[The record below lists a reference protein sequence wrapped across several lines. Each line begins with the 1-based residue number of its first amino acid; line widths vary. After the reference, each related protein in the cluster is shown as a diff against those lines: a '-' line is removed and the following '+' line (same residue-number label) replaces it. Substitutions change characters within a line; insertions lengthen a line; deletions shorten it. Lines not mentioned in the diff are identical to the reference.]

1 MSKTLLDC
9 LEKLNSETGV
19 SEEGLVDKSVIEKF
33 GWNPETISAFS
44 IKKAEKTCPSK
55 CGCAVKTGAGEYK
68 NDKNDEIEG
77 NCGSSCGCS
86 SNAGAGCNGSQGHH
100 VKPGQKPDHIR

>member
-9 LEKLNSETGV
+9 LEKLNSKAGV
-19 SEEGLVDKSVIEKF
+19 IKEGVVDKSVIEKF
-33 GWNPETISAFS
+33 GWNPEAISAFS
-44 IKKAEKTCPSK
+44 IKKAGKTCPSK
-55 CGCAVKTGAGEYK
+55 CGCSVQAGAGEYEEG
-68 NDKNDEIEG
+68 EIEG

-100 VKPGQKPDHIR
+100 VEPGQEPEHIR